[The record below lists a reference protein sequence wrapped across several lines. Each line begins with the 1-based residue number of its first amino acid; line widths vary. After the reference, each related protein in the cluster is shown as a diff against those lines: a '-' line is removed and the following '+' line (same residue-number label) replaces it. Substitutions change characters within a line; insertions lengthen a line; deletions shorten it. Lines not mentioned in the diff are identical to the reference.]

1 MPKSLLRAESCLSG
15 LELSLAIFSTA
26 DRLRRPLPSPPSEL
40 SESDIAGLVGTVV
53 PKRNCVGP

>member
-1 MPKSLLRAESCLSG
+1 MPKSLLKAESCLSG

-26 DRLRRPLPSPPSEL
+26 DRLRRPLPSPPSLL

-53 PKRNCVGP
+53 PKRNRVGP